1 MLLSKP
7 TLFSCID
14 LRCGYHQIRLNRKSR
29 GVTSFTAP
37 NGLRYQYCVC
47 PFGLNTSPAAMLAVM
62 LLHCHR
68 LMLLRL
74 ILWYRHYAHSSLVF
88 LIVFYLYVV
97 RFHNTGKYIKSLF
110 SEHHGISAYMDDL
123 ACASATFQQHLEHLK
138 TTFQTL
144 RENNLSANPSKCTF
158 GDDGMDYLG
167 HRISADGIHISRKKL
182 QIVRAIPPPKS
193 VKALQRLLGMCNF
206 WRRHI
211 CGYAKNTYHMRQL
224 LSVPLL

>member
-1 MLLSKP
+1 
-7 TLFSCID
+7 
-14 LRCGYHQIRLNRKSR
+14 
-29 GVTSFTAP
+29 
-37 NGLRYQYCVC
+37 
-47 PFGLNTSPAAMLAVM
+47 
-62 LLHCHR
+62 
-68 LMLLRL
+68 
-74 ILWYRHYAHSSLVF
+74 
-88 LIVFYLYVV
+88 
-97 RFHNTGKYIKSLF
+97 
-110 SEHHGISAYMDDL
+110 MDDL

-182 QIVRAIPPPKS
+182 EIVRAIPPPKS

-211 CGYAKNTYHMRQL
+211 CGYAKKHI
-224 LSVPLL
+224 PHAAIIICPIAIA

>member
-1 MLLSKP
+1 VL
-7 TLFSCID
+7 
-14 LRCGYHQIRLNRKSR
+14 
-29 GVTSFTAP
+29 AP
-37 NGLRYQYCVC
+37 
-47 PFGLNTSPAAMLAVM
+47 
-62 LLHCHR
+62 
-68 LMLLRL
+68 
-74 ILWYRHYAHSSLVF
+74 
-88 LIVFYLYVV
+88 
-97 RFHNTGKYIKSLF
+97 
-110 SEHHGISAYMDDL
+110 
-123 ACASATFQQHLEHLK
+123 HLEHLK

-182 QIVRAIPPPKS
+182 EIVRAIPPPKS

-224 LSVPLL
+224 LIKGAEFKWTKELQDELDYIKDALTKDPVLKSFNVDEPITIYTDASTKGLAYVQIGDDGKEHVIAYGGRALSKAQEGYTPAELEMMSVVLAM